1 MHTPLLQEGKRQLNV
16 NASEQSQIGRSILE
30 HAVRQAAASLIRTA
44 GEAGKDAL
52 QYAHGGS
59 GSPSVARLLDLTLH
73 LGAQRQIDT
82 GAWPSFCW
90 LSYRATFADIWAIL
104 AGVWAP
110 VEDVSSPIIQG
121 GRGVGIGGIK
131 L

>member
-1 MHTPLLQEGKRQLNV
+1 MHSTLLQEGQHALNV

-30 HAVRQAAASLIRTA
+30 HAVRQAAASLIRAA
-44 GEAGKDAL
+44 GEAGADAL

-73 LGAQRQIDT
+73 LGGQRQIDT
-82 GAWPSFCW
+82 GMPPLVCC
-90 LSYRATFADIWAIL
+90 LSA
-104 AGVWAP
+104 VWASTP
-110 VEDVSSPIIQG
+110 
-121 GRGVGIGGIK
+121 